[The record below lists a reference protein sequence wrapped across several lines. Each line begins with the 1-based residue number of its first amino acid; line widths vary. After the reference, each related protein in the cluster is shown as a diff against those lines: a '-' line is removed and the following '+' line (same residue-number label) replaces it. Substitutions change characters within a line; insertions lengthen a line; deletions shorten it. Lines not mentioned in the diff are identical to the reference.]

1 MNEMKRLREGT
12 DDPELKALLSAGHF
26 VEDLPDDVRNRSR
39 KRVTALAG
47 VPVAAGLMFWVQHAA
62 LGAALGVAV
71 VAAAQAPRLFSKTNA
86 GTSVSAAPT
95 AVAPAPRATA
105 VNEPESPPAN
115 AESELPAQ
123 NTAQPV
129 ERVPAPMPS
138 ANAVDLDAEL
148 ALLDRARRELDTNA
162 QRSLGMLERHRT
174 EFIGSALFAER
185 EILAITALV
194 RLGRRLEA
202 EGRAESLRQRI
213 PGSLYAERLEGILRE
228 PR

>member
-12 DDPELKALLSAGHF
+12 DDPELEALLGAGRF
-26 VEDLPDDVRNRSR
+26 VEDLPDDVRDRSR
-39 KRVTALAG
+39 KRVTALASA
-47 VPVAAGLMFWVQHAA
+47 PVAAGLMFWVQHAA
-62 LGAALGVAV
+62 LGAALGVTV
-71 VAAAQAPRLFSKTNA
+71 VAAAQAPRMFSKTSA
-86 GTSVSAAPT
+86 GASVSTTPT
-95 AVAPAPRATA
+95 ATAPAPRAKA
-105 VNEPESPPAN
+105 VDVPAN
-115 AESELPAQ
+115 PPPNAQSEPPAQ

-129 ERVPAPMPS
+129 ARVPAPMSS

-162 QRSLGMLERHRT
+162 QRSLGLLERHRT

-228 PR
+228 PH